1 MSCQDPTFLDPP
13 TRAGSKTHCPGRQY
27 KVLLGSSFS
36 LVSSESWRLRKS
48 MGVCMW
54 QQRLP
59 IVDVDGLTSKTHLL
73 SASNSPSLQPCLP
86 CFVHYSPPAGLCLR
100 CTVQEAP
107 ESYLPTRITEGQLN
121 VDNVERLNTHLHR
134 DSLSRMTRSF
144 NPASDFFA
152 GDPH

>member
-1 MSCQDPTFLDPP
+1 
-13 TRAGSKTHCPGRQY
+13 
-27 KVLLGSSFS
+27 
-36 LVSSESWRLRKS
+36 
-48 MGVCMW
+48 MGVCTW

-73 SASNSPSLQPCLP
+73 SASNSPSSQPCLP

-100 CTVQEAP
+100 YTVQEAP

-121 VDNVERLNTHLHR
+121 VERLNTHLHR

-144 NPASDFFA
+144 DPASDFFA
-152 GDPH
+152 GDPR